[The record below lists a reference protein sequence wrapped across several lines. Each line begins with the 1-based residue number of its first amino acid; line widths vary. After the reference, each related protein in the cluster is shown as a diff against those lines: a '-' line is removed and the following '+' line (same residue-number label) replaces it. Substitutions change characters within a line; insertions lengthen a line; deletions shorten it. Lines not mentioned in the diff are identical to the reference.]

1 MLNTLFKT
9 ENIKYIIS
17 VDDCFAAPEEEQ
29 LRNELLVDSMHSF
42 DNVASFFKKHGK
54 EEQINDIQEM
64 LKITTDANASALIQS
79 LIDSIKIAEVF
90 DTKSQGMDNG
100 AILWLIDKSFS
111 NAQESVTAGIEL
123 AKNKIQQ
130 ATTSDN
136 FIFMLT
142 TIDGSSDEEEDI
154 ECEFDKMLLENGTE
168 KTSFIYYINKN
179 LVMNQKY
186 DRIAKSLAYGFKRK
200 QCYKLMEVF
209 TKCLH
214 ISCDKTIEK
223 LLKIDQKL

>member
-79 LIDSIKIAEVF
+79 LIDSIKIEEVVECLKF
-90 DTKSQGMDNG
+90 LHPDRNNIS
-100 AILWLIDKSFS
+100 
-111 NAQESVTAGIEL
+111 EE
-123 AKNKIQQ
+123 QQ
-130 ATTSDN
+130 SIVN
-136 FIFMLT
+136 FF
-142 TIDGSSDEEEDI
+142 
-154 ECEFDKMLLENGTE
+154 N
-168 KTSFIYYINKN
+168 
-179 LVMNQKY
+179 
-186 DRIAKSLAYGFKRK
+186 
-200 QCYKLMEVF
+200 
-209 TKCLH
+209 
-214 ISCDKTIEK
+214 
-223 LLKIDQKL
+223 